1 MDYIELEFQITPR
14 QPWHEILTSELA
26 VDGFESFTEI
36 DDTLQAYIPANDYD
50 PKTISNIIDKY
61 QKEIS
66 ISFKKKLIPSQNWN
80 AQWESDFKPVTVDS
94 RLIIK
99 APFHEIEEDYD
110 IEIEI
115 QPQMSFGTGHHNT
128 TWLLSKV
135 LLAKNIKD
143 QNVLDVGTGTGILA
157 VLAKKL
163 GAKSV
168 LGTEI
173 DQGSFENA
181 LENLKRNNC
190 DDIPVVLGDI
200 DKVEPQEFGVIIAN
214 INKNVLK
221 SHMKTYSDLAKKK
234 GVLLL
239 SGFFTADAEELIEYA
254 SDFNFNYEET
264 YSKDEWCILE
274 FTKN

>member
-1 MDYIELEFQITPR
+1 MDYIELEFQVSHK

-26 VDGFESFTEI
+26 MEGFESFTENN
-36 DDTLQAYIPANDYD
+36 DKLQAYIPAKEYNA
-50 PKTISNIIDKY
+50 SGVQRIIEK
-61 QKEIS
+61 
-66 ISFKKKLIPSQNWN
+66 FKNEVTLSYEEKLIPTQNWN
-80 AQWESDFKPVTVDS
+80 AQWESDFKPVTVDN
-94 RLIIK
+94 RLVIK
-99 APFHEIEEDYD
+99 APFHKIEEDYD

-143 QNVLDVGTGTGILA
+143 KNVLDVGTGTGILA

-173 DQGSFENA
+173 DQGSYENA

-190 DDIPVVLGDI
+190 DEISVVLGDI
-200 DKVEPQEFGVIIAN
+200 DKVKSQEFGVIIAN

-221 SHMKTYSDLAKKK
+221 NHMSSYSNLAKKNS
-234 GVLLL
+234 VLLL
-239 SGFFTADAEELIEYA
+239 SGFFITDAEELIKHA
-254 SDFNFNYEET
+254 SAYNFKLEET
-264 YSKDEWCILE
+264 YAKDEWCVLE
-274 FTKN
+274 FSKN

>member
-26 VDGFESFTEI
+26 VVGFESFTEI

-50 PKTISNIIDKY
+50 PKTINNIIDKY

-80 AQWESDFKPVTVDS
+80 AQWESDFKPVMVDS
-94 RLIIK
+94 RLVIK

-143 QNVLDVGTGTGILA
+143 KNVLDVGTGTGILA

-254 SDFNFNYEET
+254 SDFNFKHEET
-264 YSKDEWCILE
+264 YSKDEWCVLE